1 MTPDPHPF
9 AIKALGTEHYDEATE
24 MMFHHLAT
32 SNRISILIADLAA
45 QPDNRELLL
54 KAYSLM
60 LINHARQELKAAGWP
75 LTQDEKYTTDG
86 LYIINRETLEA
97 IPHDEPIFILRG
109 RDKLALKV
117 LEFYHSIIAG
127 ADHIRFIGRAI
138 EMFRS
143 FSHKNPKRMK
153 LPDTGRLIR
162 RVVE

>member
-1 MTPDPHPF
+1 MSPDPHPF

-24 MMFHHLAT
+24 MMYDHLAT
-32 SNRISILIADLAA
+32 PNRISMLIADLSA

-60 LINHARQELKAAGWP
+60 LINHARQQLKAVGWP

-97 IPHDEPIFILRG
+97 IPHDEPIFILRA

-117 LEFYHSIIAG
+117 LEFYHSIVAG
-127 ADHIRFIGRAI
+127 ADHIRFIGKAI
-138 EMFRS
+138 QQFKA
-143 FSHKNPKRMK
+143 FSQLYPKRMK
-153 LPDTGRLIR
+153 LPDTGRIN
-162 RVVE
+162 RVVN

>member
-1 MTPDPHPF
+1 M
-9 AIKALGTEHYDEATE
+9 
-24 MMFHHLAT
+24 
-32 SNRISILIADLAA
+32 
-45 QPDNRELLL
+45 
-54 KAYSLM
+54 
-60 LINHARQELKAAGWP
+60 
-75 LTQDEKYTTDG
+75 
-86 LYIINRETLEA
+86 
-97 IPHDEPIFILRG
+97 RG